1 MIKLLTA
8 FWNIMIKKSGQE
20 TLPDSNFFLG
30 LIFVFFFATQ
40 VFSGIKVSGSVELF
54 ARSFLVDALLL
65 ICWVKV
71 LVELYGTQILFRRSL
86 IALFGTGGI
95 LNIFYSPLILQF
107 SKYLG
112 EGELLIESQFP
123 VWFTL
128 ATLLVALWSI
138 IIMAHIFSR
147 LISNPSYSVLITLLY
162 LMVNFILQ
170 TSIAAI

>member
-20 TLPDSNFFLG
+20 SLPDSNFFLG

-40 VFSGIKVSGSVELF
+40 VFSGIKISGSVELF

-65 ICWVKV
+65 IFWVKA

-95 LNIFYSPLILQF
+95 LNIFYSPLFLQF
-107 SKYLG
+107 SRYLA
-112 EGELLIESQFP
+112 EGDLLIEAQFP
-123 VWFTL
+123 FWFTL

-147 LISNPSYSVLITLLY
+147 LIYKLWFKPLVAFSYL
-162 LMVNFILQ
+162 
-170 TSIAAI
+170 